1 MNRMLK
7 LRDSGST
14 SHCIKH
20 TCILHPEAGAGQVQ
34 QLKDNGYTE
43 TELCHMILHRAV
55 TVMSAQEAQ
64 ISAREHADVRGSQ
77 ERGQATLAE
86 PSKTN
91 K

>member
-1 MNRMLK
+1 MILVQ
-7 LRDSGST
+7 LPIASST
-14 SHCIKH
+14 LA
-20 TCILHPEAGAGQVQ
+20 CILHPEAGAGQVQ